1 MYSFKGYLLTIMVNS
16 CDSKKS
22 KRTNE
27 KQIYNTIGTVLN
39 VSRDD
44 RLKPVL
50 PTLQVHPQFLVGF
63 RVTRSLVLCVCF
75 VDRCLFFFFW
85 PLCCLSF
92 DLQIQQRVY

>member
-39 VSRDD
+39 VSRENRYTPINDG
-44 RLKPVL
+44 LL
-50 PTLQVHPQFLVGF
+50 SWLTL
-63 RVTRSLVLCVCF
+63 T
-75 VDRCLFFFFW
+75 
-85 PLCCLSF
+85 
-92 DLQIQQRVY
+92 